1 VISIP
6 LAIDQG
12 SIVRSNSLQSA
23 SEPPALAK
31 TGGIVLAPLEH
42 APLRVMI
49 VDDNVDA
56 SDSLGILLRMVGF
69 SIRIHHGGM
78 TAIQEVEEFQP
89 EACVLDVNM
98 PEIDGCELARRLRAT
113 QNGNHMLLIAVT
125 ALSTRDAYSRTTAAG
140 FDRHIV
146 KPADPQQLLD
156 LLFEFE
162 RERRHV
168 PAASAQPPTE
178 S

>member
-1 VISIP
+1 M
-6 LAIDQG
+6 
-12 SIVRSNSLQSA
+12 IVRSNPPPTVPST
-23 SEPPALAK
+23 EPPALAK
-31 TGGIVLAPLEH
+31 TGGIVLAPLVH
-42 APLRVMI
+42 APLRVLI

-78 TAIQEVEEFQP
+78 TAIEEVEEFQP
-89 EACVLDVNM
+89 EACVLDISM
-98 PEIDGCELARRLRAT
+98 PGIDGYELARRLRVT
-113 QNGNHMLLIAVT
+113 PNGKDMLLIAVT
-125 ALSTRDAYSRTTAAG
+125 ALSTRDAYSRTTEAG

-162 RERRHV
+162 RDRRKNAV
-168 PAASAQPPTE
+168 SKSPPTE
-178 S
+178 T